1 MSSELL
7 NAKNYNPWKI
17 PPNWD
22 LAKIHALSRRVG
34 NEEEGKDSLTCPCC
48 GYEIERLKIG
58 LCDNT
63 EKLSFLGA
71 GYPMFYNFI

>member
-1 MSSELL
+1 
-7 NAKNYNPWKI
+7 
-17 PPNWD
+17 
-22 LAKIHALSRRVG
+22 LSRRVG

-71 GYPMFYNFI
+71 GYPM